1 MMCAV
6 ERRLAEA
13 GLLLRSAA
21 APVANYVPAVR
32 VGDLIFISGQICF
45 GEDGTIAPAHRGK
58 LGGTVSETDGRV
70 AARVAG
76 LNVLAQL
83 KLATGDLDRVARCVR
98 LCGYI
103 NAASDYGALP
113 QVMNG
118 ASDLMVLAFGEAG
131 RHARTTVG
139 VAQLPLDSAVEVE
152 AIFAM
157 A

>member
-1 MMCAV
+1 MSEV
-6 ERRLAEA
+6 ERRLTEA
-13 GLLLRSAA
+13 GLRLPPAA
-21 APVANYVPAVR
+21 ASVANYVPAVR

-45 GEDGTIAPAHRGK
+45 GEGGTIAPAHRGK
-58 LGGTVSETDGRV
+58 LGATVSEADGR
-70 AARVAG
+70 AAAEVVG
-76 LNVLAQL
+76 LNLLAQL
-83 KLATGDLDRVARCVR
+83 KLAVGDLDRVARCVR
-98 LCGYI
+98 VCGYI
-103 NAASDYGALP
+103 NAVPDYAALP

-152 AIFAM
+152 AIFAL

>member
-1 MMCAV
+1 MSEV
-6 ERRLAEA
+6 ERRLMAS
-13 GLLLRSAA
+13 GLRLPPAA
-21 APVANYVPAVR
+21 APVANYVPSVR
-32 VGDLIFISGQICF
+32 IRDLVFVSGQICF
-45 GEDGTIAPAHRGK
+45 GEDGMIAPAHRGK
-58 LGGTVSETDGRV
+58 LGATVSDADGRAAAEV
-70 AARVAG
+70 AS
-76 LNVLAQL
+76 LNLLAQL
-83 KLATGDLDRVARCVR
+83 KLAVGDLDRVARCVR

-103 NAASDYGALP
+103 SAVPDYAALP

-152 AIFAM
+152 AIFAL

>member
-1 MMCAV
+1 MSEV
-6 ERRLAEA
+6 ERRLTEA
-13 GLLLRSAA
+13 GLRLLPAA
-21 APVANYVPAVR
+21 APVANYVR
-32 VGDLIFISGQICF
+32 VGDLVFVSGQICF

-58 LGGTVSETDGRV
+58 LGATVSEADGR
-70 AARVAG
+70 AAAGLAG
-76 LNVLAQL
+76 LNLLAQL
-83 KLATGDLDRVARCVR
+83 KLAVGDLDRVARCVR

-103 NAASDYGALP
+103 NAVPDYAALP

-152 AIFAM
+152 AIFAL

>member
-1 MMCAV
+1 MSEV
-6 ERRLAEA
+6 ERRLTEA
-13 GLLLRSAA
+13 GLRLPLAA

-45 GEDGTIAPAHRGK
+45 GEDGAIAPAHRGK
-58 LGGTVSETDGRV
+58 LGDTVSEADGRA

-83 KLATGDLDRVARCVR
+83 KLAVGDFDRVARCVR

-103 NAASDYGALP
+103 NAAPDYDALP
-113 QVMNG
+113 QIMNG
-118 ASDLMVLAFGEAG
+118 ASDLMVLVFGESG

-152 AIFAM
+152 GIFAM

>member
-1 MMCAV
+1 MSEV

-13 GLLLRSAA
+13 GLRLPPAA

-32 VGDLIFISGQICF
+32 IADLVFISGQICF
-45 GEDGTIAPAHRGK
+45 GEGGVIAPAHRGK
-58 LGGTVSETDGRV
+58 LGDTVSEANGR
-70 AARVAG
+70 AAAGVAG
-76 LNVLAQL
+76 LNLLAQL
-83 KLATGDLDRVARCVR
+83 KLAVGDLDRVACCVR

-103 NAASDYGALP
+103 NAVPNYDALP

-118 ASDLMVLAFGEAG
+118 ASDLMVLAFGEVG

-152 AIFAM
+152 AIFAV

>member
-1 MMCAV
+1 MSEV
-6 ERRLAEA
+6 ERRLTEA
-13 GLLLRSAA
+13 GLRLPPAA

-32 VGDLIFISGQICF
+32 VGDLVFISGQICF
-45 GEDGTIAPAHRGK
+45 GEDGAIAPTHRGK
-58 LGGTVSETDGRV
+58 LGATVSEADGRA

-76 LNVLAQL
+76 LNLLAQL
-83 KLATGDLDRVARCVR
+83 QLAVGDLDRVARCVR

-103 NAASDYGALP
+103 NAVPDYAALP

-139 VAQLPLDSAVEVE
+139 VAPLPLDSAVEIE
-152 AIFAM
+152 AIFAL

>member
-1 MMCAV
+1 MSEV
-6 ERRLAEA
+6 ERRLKEA
-13 GLLLRSAA
+13 GLRLPPAA
-21 APVANYVPAVR
+21 GPVANYVPAVR
-32 VGDLIFISGQICF
+32 AGDLIFISGQICF
-45 GEDGTIAPAHRGK
+45 GDSGVIAPAHRGK
-58 LGGTVSETDGRV
+58 LGDTVSEADGR
-70 AARVAG
+70 AAAGVAG
-76 LNVLAQL
+76 LNLLAQL
-83 KLATGDLDRVARCVR
+83 KLAVGDLDRVARCVR

-103 NAASDYGALP
+103 NSVSDYGALP

-152 AIFAM
+152 AIFAV